1 MAGGIE
7 IYVNFHSIL
16 LFSQKNLEIGV
27 YILQLFLYRI
37 ILSRYWR
44 TCIIFVDL
52 TNSFSAR
59 TIPKHMHNFSAL
71 KLSRNESTHVFLRDP
86 YMLRERISFP
96 FNLNSSRIN
105 IAFNLFSMNETRF
118 SFSIDRLNLGNF
130 PIHLFSL
137 ALILLKLK

>member
-1 MAGGIE
+1 MW
-7 IYVNFHSIL
+7 VFT
-16 LFSQKNLEIGV
+16 LFYCFLEKNLEIGV
-27 YILQLFLYRI
+27 YILQLFLYRLI
-37 ILSRYWR
+37 HLYRYWK
-44 TCIIFVDL
+44 TCIILVGL

-59 TIPKHMHNFSAL
+59 TIPKDMHNFSAL
-71 KLSRNESTHVFLRDP
+71 KFSRNESAHIFLRDP

-105 IAFNLFSMNETRF
+105 IAFNLFSINETRF
-118 SFSIDRLNLGNF
+118 SLSIDCLYLDNF